1 MLKWLDRWILDGDD
15 DKKKKKS
22 EEFLTEMKI
31 FYPFIYFKS

>member
-15 DKKKKKS
+15 DKKKS
-22 EEFLTEMKI
+22 EEFLTEMKK